1 MQLSVRNGRARC
13 MIGSACPLSPNCA
26 MITNLILLAILVML
40 LGLLAAVKKG
50 FNQVIAGLEVIVA
63 SKSAS
68 GDTGSGRVG

>member
-1 MQLSVRNGRARC
+1 
-13 MIGSACPLSPNCA
+13 MIGSAGPLSSPRA

-68 GDTGSGRVG
+68 ADAGSGRVD

>member
-1 MQLSVRNGRARC
+1 
-13 MIGSACPLSPNCA
+13 

-68 GDTGSGRVG
+68 ADAGSGRVD